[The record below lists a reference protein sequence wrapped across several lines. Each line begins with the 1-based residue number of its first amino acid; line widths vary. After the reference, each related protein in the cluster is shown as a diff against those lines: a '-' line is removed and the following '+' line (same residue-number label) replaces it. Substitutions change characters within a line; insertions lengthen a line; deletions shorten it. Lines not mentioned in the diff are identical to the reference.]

1 MGVIRTRRQVGTI
14 GPVGVVRARSSGQY
28 QRIAAATNK
37 LTELAVGEMG
47 RQAAKRGQELAE
59 QENISRITTLDPITN
74 EPQALSWIGDNNFV
88 GRVGKQAYEETIAK
102 RFQFEIDNKLKTK
115 AKELAIKYQFQDG
128 GAELFKD
135 QMHQYIDNMATASKA
150 TGYSNYIMQ
159 SGVSLVTTTSLNLMD
174 KEFQR
179 EFAKTTATLASGV
192 EDSIDAIETLAS
204 QGGFEQAKTIQKDL
218 INTNSKAEESNH
230 FTEDEAEGYNKN
242 AAFAYARGVFRYEMQ
257 NVNSDEALNIYT
269 AILSG
274 SLKGLNKTFNAREI
288 EIINNAV
295 GGFTKTIEINGK
307 KVLVQDF
314 ETIKALAPFIEA
326 QIKRIK
332 NEENRNALLKSFED
346 DEFSDILSNAE
357 SIGTSVLED
366 NEMYPTPES
375 KVDEILK
382 RYNLGKTQLEKIELN
397 DPVNRVGGPSHQAQ
411 LADIR
416 IRITQ
421 NLLLEAYNDLQ
432 ATTDLGAPDIVK
444 VLEEAFRSRNTGKQ
458 FSQFLKG
465 NTKAAMEVIKQ
476 LGKEKG
482 GINVPTITT
491 YITSLGQSDFR
502 TSEQERIKIQVEQED
517 LINSIIADPVD
528 RYDEGIKLINNSRL
542 SQTQKNTKKTQLNV
556 ARVDLMIRE
565 VIQNDS
571 DIISDNLSDAVTYA
585 TTGKEKQFLTEE
597 LKTVVDEAKEFLNE
611 DQIGSILTSKASD
624 LNTSEVNAAT
634 GSETRNIQAAI
645 LGNSIVQNNTK
656 TQKAAEDLV
665 LLNAKMGPEFFTS
678 EDMFATNPDGSVK
691 NIGAVFLMQSIHS
704 GTIPTT
710 LKTLY
715 ERMASGIPMDN
726 PEHALNLITF
736 FEQASS
742 QPVSD
747 IANVDLISPVLGN
760 DTATRLKAIATLR
773 VMTNESINQIAD
785 RLNNADISETRTRM
799 KREFGQHHS
808 KDELTVNDFVAL
820 EVDDAKNNSQA
831 IQMLGSYALYMGALG
846 IKTSKIS
853 TELNNYYNEMFS
865 DTEGYTLDAASLSGE
880 KSRYSFNHL
889 FLDSEIKKFFIE
901 KVNRELADLM
911 PKGEALMISSNKSP
925 VSNRAYLLPYG
936 VEEDGG
942 VRFMVVRNDNGNLV
956 PVYSKMGLP
965 IGFSTNEDD
974 VLDYAKSINKQ
985 KYINNYTL
993 EEINK
998 IRISKEKT
1006 DNLKRNVSGTGFQN
1020 QALGFDPML
1029 SLPQDPTTLGN

>member
-1 MGVIRTRRQVGTI
+1 MGVIRTQRQVGSI
-14 GPVGVVRARSSGQY
+14 GPVGVVRSRSSGQF

-47 RQAAKRGQELAE
+47 RQAAKRGKELAE
-59 QENISRITTLDPITN
+59 QESVSRITTLDPITN
-74 EPQALSWIGDNNFV
+74 KPEALSWIGDNNFV
-88 GRVGKQAYEETIAK
+88 GRVGKEAYEETIAK
-102 RFQFEIDNKLKTK
+102 RFQFEIDNKLKIK
-115 AKELAIKYQFQDG
+115 ANELAIKYQFKDG
-128 GAELFKD
+128 GSELFKE
-135 QMHQYIDNMATASKA
+135 QMHQYIDNMATASEA

-159 SGVSLVTTTSLNLMD
+159 SGVSLVTTTSLNMMD

-179 EFAKTTATLASGV
+179 EFAKTTAILASGID
-192 EDSIDAIETLAS
+192 ESTDAIETLAS
-204 QGGFEQAKTIQKDL
+204 QGAFDQAKNIQKDVG
-218 INTNSKAEESNH
+218 NTSSRAQTSNH
-230 FTEDEAEGYNKN
+230 FTEAEAEGFNEN

-257 NVNSDEALNIYT
+257 NVNSDEATNIYT

-274 SLKGLNKTFNAREI
+274 SLKGLDKTFNAREI

-295 GGFTKTIEINGK
+295 DGFTKTVEIDGK
-307 KVLVQDF
+307 EVLVQDF
-314 ETIKALAPFIEA
+314 ESVKALAPFIEG

-332 NEENRNALLKSFED
+332 NEENTNALLKSFEP
-346 DEFSDILSNAE
+346 DEFSDIVNDAG
-357 SIGTSVLED
+357 SIGTSVISDDDL
-366 NEMYPTPES
+366 YPTPES

-397 DPVNRVGGPSHQAQ
+397 DPVNRVGEPSHQAQ

-416 IRITQ
+416 IRISK

-432 ATTDLGAPDIVK
+432 DTTKLSSSDIVK
-444 VLEEAFRSRNTGKQ
+444 VLEEAFRTENTGEQ

-482 GINVPTITT
+482 GINVQTITT
-491 YITSLGQSDFR
+491 YITALGQFDFR
-502 TSEQERIKIQVEQED
+502 KSEQERIKTEVEQND
-517 LINSIIADPVD
+517 LIESIIADPVD
-528 RYDEGIKLINNSRL
+528 RYDEGIELINNSTL
-542 SQTQKNTKKTQLNV
+542 SQTQKNNKKTALNA
-556 ARVDLMIRE
+556 ARVDLMIRK

-585 TTGKEKQFLTEE
+585 STGKERQFLTEE
-597 LKTVVDEAKEFLNE
+597 LKAVVDEAKQFLNE
-611 DQIGSILTSKASD
+611 DQIASILTSKASD
-624 LNTSEVNAAT
+624 LNTSEANAAT
-634 GSETRNIQAAI
+634 GSETRNIQSVI
-645 LGNSIVQNNTK
+645 LGGGITSNTTK
-656 TQKAAEDLV
+656 EQEAAEKLI
-665 LLNAKMGPEFFTS
+665 LGFANMGPEFFTS

-691 NIGAVFLMQSIHS
+691 NPAAIFLMQSIHS

-710 LKTLY
+710 LKNLY

-747 IANVDLISPVLGN
+747 VANVDLISPVLGN
-760 DTATRLKAIATLR
+760 DTATRLKAIATVR
-773 VMTNESINQIAD
+773 VMTNESINQVAD
-785 RLNNADISETRTRM
+785 RLNQTDIEETRNTIQ
-799 KREFGQHHS
+799 KKFGQRH
-808 KDELTVNDFVAL
+808 KKKELTVDDFVAL

-846 IKTSKIS
+846 MNADNIASELKT
-853 TELNNYYNEMFS
+853 YYNQMFS

-880 KSRYSFNHL
+880 SSRYSFNHL
-889 FLDSEIKKFFIE
+889 FTDSRIKEFFIK
-901 KVNRELADLM
+901 KVNRELVDLM
-911 PKGEALMISSNKSP
+911 PEGEALMISSNKSP

-936 VEEDGG
+936 VEEGGG

-956 PVYSKMGLP
+956 PVYSKAGLP
-965 IGFSTNEDD
+965 IGFSTDEDD
-974 VLDYAKSINKQ
+974 VLDEAKRINKE
-985 KYINNYTL
+985 KYIKNYTL

-998 IRISKEKT
+998 IRSDKERAEKIRSGLIT
-1006 DNLKRNVSGTGFQN
+1006 DVGRGYTVPEDVQG
-1020 QALGFDPML
+1020 
-1029 SLPQDPTTLGN
+1029 LPYAGAGQ